1 MVCPQTNNTPHEY
14 KVASSLKNGINNTRK
29 VTINETKILKIKRS
43 NIIEYLQPIITQ
55 YFIDNKS
62 EIWLLFLI
70 AHSKR

>member
-43 NIIEYLQPIITQ
+43 NPKIRNYHPIH
-55 YFIDNKS
+55 D
-62 EIWLLFLI
+62 
-70 AHSKR
+70 

>member
-43 NIIEYLQPIITQ
+43 NIIEEYISSNIL
-55 YFIDNKS
+55 
-62 EIWLLFLI
+62 
-70 AHSKR
+70 

>member
-43 NIIEYLQPIITQ
+43 NKDSIY
-55 YFIDNKS
+55 NR
-62 EIWLLFLI
+62 LLLNI
-70 AHSKR
+70 L